1 MPNLFRKLDPKE
13 PISKSAKRL
22 SLAATPFGR
31 KWQVASGG
39 CPADTMLRLR
49 QGGPLRGNDPA
60 MTISSL
66 GTWGYSE
73 EPEIFLQRCWSH
85 LVTLMSPP
93 GRVRNS
99 CYKVAAS
106 TQAASNLGEQSSRA
120 SAYHI
125 FAIYASKR

>member
-1 MPNLFRKLDPKE
+1 
-13 PISKSAKRL
+13 
-22 SLAATPFGR
+22 
-31 KWQVASGG
+31 
-39 CPADTMLRLR
+39 MLRLR

-60 MTISSL
+60 MTKRYNKISSL

-73 EPEIFLQRCWSH
+73 EPGRVLQRCWSH

-120 SAYHI
+120 SAYLI